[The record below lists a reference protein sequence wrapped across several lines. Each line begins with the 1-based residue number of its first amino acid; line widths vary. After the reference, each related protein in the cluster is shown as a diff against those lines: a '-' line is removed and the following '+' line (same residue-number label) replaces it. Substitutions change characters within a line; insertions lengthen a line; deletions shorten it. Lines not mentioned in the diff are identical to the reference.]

1 MAIINIERLSVW
13 YKTSRSKKSK
23 FFAGLDDVSLSV
35 EHGETLGV
43 VGESGS
49 GKSTLGRTI
58 AGLERPT
65 KGTLNV
71 ADFDLHTIQGNISRK
86 FWDEVQMV
94 WQDPLG
100 SLTPTMKMGDI
111 LSEAFRRGRKK
122 PRSEVNDR
130 VAELLEMVQMP
141 LSSADQYA
149 HEISGGQRQ
158 RIAIARA
165 FAAKPSVVVLDE
177 AVSALDVLTQNQI
190 LQLLLDLQKRFGVT
204 YIFISHDLGVV
215 SKMADHTAVLYA
227 GHLMEFGKTSDIA
240 NNPQNPYTK
249 ELLES
254 TLSINPREH
263 VTSEI
268 PARRVAPFRALEAAS
283 EGCPYVKRCVDA
295 VDACTAEPAPRV
307 ILNADHVTKCHRAS
321 TDLSNSREVN
331 NFRTSSCK

>member
-1 MAIINIERLSVW
+1 MAIIDIERLSVW
-13 YKTSRSKKSK
+13 YGTARGRKSK
-23 FFAGLDDVSLSV
+23 PFAGLDDVSLSV
-35 EHGETLGV
+35 RQGETLGV

-49 GKSTLGRTI
+49 GKSTLGRSI

-65 KGTLNV
+65 RGTLKV
-71 ADFDLHTIQGNISRK
+71 AEFDLNTMQGKVPRE

-111 LSEAFRRGRKK
+111 LAEAFRRGRKK
-122 PRSEVNDR
+122 SKKEVNDR

-141 LSSADQYA
+141 LTSAGQYA

-165 FAAKPSVVVLDE
+165 FAANPSVVVLDE

-190 LQLLLDLQKRFGVT
+190 LQLLIDLQKRFGVT

-227 GHLMEFGKTSDIA
+227 GHLMEFGKTTDIA
-240 NNPQNPYTK
+240 NDPQNPYTK

-254 TLSINPREH
+254 TLSINPGEF
-263 VTSEI
+263 VASEV
-268 PARRVAPFRALEAAS
+268 PSKRTAPFRHLEAAP
-283 EGCPYVKRCVDA
+283 ERCPYVKRCLDA
-295 VDACTAEPAPRV
+295 LDVCTEKPAPLIALDRER
-307 ILNADHVTKCHRAS
+307 VTKCHVARG
-321 TDLSNSREVN
+321 TQ
-331 NFRTSSCK
+331 